1 MDPVTSAPQWFTDAV
16 ATAAHRG
23 SVSVDGAQVAY
34 RVWDLRA
41 DSGPASAG
49 GRAPGTAP
57 GGPGILLVHGGA
69 AHTHWWDHIAPQLA
83 CAHRVAA
90 LDLTGHGDSD
100 TRPHYSLA
108 QWTDELMA
116 VADAAGL
123 GPRPVIVGH
132 SMGGMV
138 TYVAAHLHG
147 ARIGG
152 IQVIDSPIRL
162 RTPHEEETRGSA
174 LRRPKKVYPDA
185 ATAMEHFRLVPTQ
198 PTVLPYVMEHVA
210 RTSLGEVPG
219 GWSWKF
225 DPSMT
230 GRDGNDAL
238 GAGAPSC
245 PMAYFRAQ
253 DGIITDTVFAEMRA
267 RFGPGALVFEL
278 PRTGHHPMADQ
289 PLMLI
294 AVIRAVLAAWD
305 ADGRLR

>member
-16 ATAAHRG
+16 ATAADRG
-23 SVSVDGAQVAY
+23 SVCVDGAQVAY
-34 RVWDLRA
+34 RVWDRRPRPG
-41 DSGPASAG
+41 SGPAGHGPPHS
-49 GRAPGTAP
+49 RAET
-57 GGPGILLVHGGA
+57 PGILLVHGGA

-83 CAHRVAA
+83 CRHRVAA

-138 TYVAAHLHG
+138 TYVAAHRHG
-147 ARIGG
+147 AAIGG

-162 RTPHEEETRGSA
+162 RTPEEEETRGSA
-174 LRRPKKVYPDA
+174 LRRPRKVYPDV
-185 ATAMEHFRLVPTQ
+185 ATAMEHFRLVPAQ
-198 PTVLPYVMEHVA
+198 PTVLPYVMAHVA
-210 RTSLGEVPG
+210 RASLGEVRG

-230 GRDGNDAL
+230 GRDGSDAL
-238 GAGAPSC
+238 GAGAPPC

-253 DGIITDTVFAEMRA
+253 DGIITDEVFAEMRA

-278 PRTGHHPMADQ
+278 PHTGHHPMADQ
-289 PLMLI
+289 PLMLV
-294 AVIRAVLAAWD
+294 AVIRAALAAWD